1 MKKYVVWGL
10 GNHAK
15 FLFDNFYGLEK
26 FVEVFLDNN
35 YDGKNIGGGKYRFFI
50 HQSGK
55 AIMNI
60 KW

>member
-35 YDGKNIGGGKYRFFI
+35 YDGKNIGGGANTGSSSIKV
-50 HQSGK
+50 GK
-55 AIMNI
+55 L
-60 KW
+60 